1 MTDPVLIGVLGLV
14 GMFVL
19 IGLHVPIGAAMAIAG
34 VVAFGAISGF
44 KPALSLFGTEA
55 SSALGNLDLVA
66 IPLFLL
72 MGSFASTA
80 GLSADIYHLAH
91 ALIGHRR
98 GGLASSTI
106 LGCAGF
112 GAVCGSS
119 VATAAA
125 MTNVAL
131 PEMRKRGYRAAL
143 ATGSIASGGTL
154 GILIPPSIIM
164 VIYALVSEQFVI
176 TLYVAAA
183 IPSMLAVMLLLSAV
197 AAVVRIDPAAGP
209 AGPKSTWAERL
220 AALRRGWGVVSLA
233 LIIFVGIYAGI
244 FTVNEAA
251 AIGAALAFLFAAG
264 RRRLTLRAFVQTL
277 AETASTTGMI
287 YMILI
292 GSNIL
297 TYFVTSSGMP
307 EAMVAGIKALDAP
320 PLMVLAVL
328 LVAYIILGAVFE
340 EVSAMLITMPFVLP
354 LVVGYGYHPVWWGI
368 IMVVVIEIG
377 MICPPIGL
385 NVFVV
390 HNMTRDVPMKTIYAG
405 IMPFLYA
412 EFVLLAILVLFPGLT
427 MWLPTA
433 MGMK

>member
-1 MTDPVLIGVLGLV
+1 MTDPLVIGLLGLV

-19 IGLHVPIGAAMAIAG
+19 IGLHVPLGAAMAIAG
-34 VVAFGAISGF
+34 CVAFGVTSGF
-44 KPALSLFGTEA
+44 KPALSLFGTETA
-55 SSALGNLDLVA
+55 TALGNLDLVA

-80 GLSADIYHLAH
+80 GLSADVYHLAH

-98 GGLASSTI
+98 GGLAVSTI
-106 LGCAGF
+106 WGCAGF

-131 PEMRKRGYRAAL
+131 PEMRKRGYRPSL
-143 ATGSIASGGTL
+143 ATGCIAAGGTL

-164 VIYALVSEQFVI
+164 VIYAFLPEQFVI
-176 TLYVAAA
+176 TLYVAAILSSVIA
-183 IPSMLAVMLLLSAV
+183 VTLQLLAVSV
-197 AAVVRIDPAAGP
+197 VVRVDPEAGP
-209 AGPKSTWAERL
+209 AGERSSWSERWA
-220 AALRRGWGVVSLA
+220 AARRAWGVLLLTFV
-233 LIIFVGIYAGI
+233 IFFGVYAGI

-251 AIGAALAFLFAAG
+251 AVGLAITFFFAVA
-264 RRRLTLRAFVQTL
+264 RRRLTRRGFMQSL

-292 GSNIL
+292 GANIL
-297 TYFVTSSGMP
+297 TYFVTTSGMP
-307 EAMVAGIKALDAP
+307 EAMVNGIKALDAP
-320 PLMVLAVL
+320 PLLVIAILLAV
-328 LVAYIILGAVFE
+328 YIFLGAVFE
-340 EVSAMLITMPFVLP
+340 EVSAMLITLPFVLP
-354 LVVGYGYHPVWWGI
+354 LIVGFGYDPVWWGI

-390 HNMTRDVPMKTIYAG
+390 HNMVRDIPMKTIYGG
-405 IMPFLYA
+405 IMPFLYSDI
-412 EFVLLAILVLFPGLT
+412 LRLAILVLFPGLS
-427 MWLPTA
+427 MWLPGA
-433 MGMK
+433 MGLK